1 MARTKLYLDTR
12 AAKGGKPAP
21 LKVAINNKSKTALLS
36 LNVLLL
42 PSQWDKRAGKVVN
55 HPNRLF
61 LNNYITRRMLDIDT
75 LILKLV
81 ESGEIANMSAL
92 DIKNHIEFIS
102 CRPKSRRASRKR
114 CFRNAS

>member
-12 AAKGGKPAP
+12 AVKSGNPAP
-21 LKVAINNKSKTALLS
+21 LKVAINKKSETALIS

-75 LILKLV
+75 MVLKLT
-81 ESGEIANMSAL
+81 ESGVI
-92 DIKNHIEFIS
+92 
-102 CRPKSRRASRKR
+102 
-114 CFRNAS
+114 